1 LIKLLNLLKK
11 SEVRVFP
18 YRVLVD
24 RKDVLKEEIIRIK
37 TRIYET
43 KDPRMTDILKNQLQ
57 EAQELLM
64 MVNKELTY
72 FMRTNTNK

>member
-1 LIKLLNLLKK
+1 
-11 SEVRVFP
+11 VFP